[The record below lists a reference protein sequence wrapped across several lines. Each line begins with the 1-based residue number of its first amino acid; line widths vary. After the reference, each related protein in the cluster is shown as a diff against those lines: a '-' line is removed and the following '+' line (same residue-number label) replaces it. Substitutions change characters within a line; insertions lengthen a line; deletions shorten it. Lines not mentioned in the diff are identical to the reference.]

1 MLLKEKGP
9 LKSPVE
15 VDVCWKLMRAE
26 VDCIFMGEL
35 LQELQLSANHLG
47 SALLQRNM

>member
-1 MLLKEKGP
+1 MENNASEGKRDP
-9 LKSPVE
+9 LSLQ
-15 VDVCWKLMRAE
+15 WKLTCAE
-26 VDCIFMGEL
+26 VDCIFMGE